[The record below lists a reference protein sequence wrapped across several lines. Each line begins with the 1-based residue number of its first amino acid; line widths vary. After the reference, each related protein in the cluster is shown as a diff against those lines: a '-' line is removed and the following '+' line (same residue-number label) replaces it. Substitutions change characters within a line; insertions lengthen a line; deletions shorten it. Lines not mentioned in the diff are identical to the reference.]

1 MITAFADAIKYSVKL
16 LQEGY
21 MLAYRF
27 EGTVCDGRKNMADGA
42 SAMWSHDIHS
52 QEPRSANA
60 VARLGFLFMQFRS
73 AAHGMLPPT
82 YGQGLPNSVNPI

>member
-16 LQEGY
+16 LQGGY
-21 MLAYRF
+21 ILAYRF
-27 EGTVCDGRKNMADGA
+27 EGTVRDGRKNMADGA
-42 SAMWSHDIHS
+42 SVMWSHDIHS
-52 QEPRSANA
+52 QEPKSANA
-60 VARLGFLFMQFRS
+60 VARLGFLYMQFRS

>member
-21 MLAYRF
+21 ILAYRF

-73 AAHGMLPPT
+73 AVHGMLPPT
-82 YGQGLPNSVNPI
+82 YGQGLPNSC